1 MAPAALPSGRL
12 QGPIPA
18 TAGVG
23 LKPAHY
29 RDVLE
34 GAEPGLWFEVHPE
47 NYMGEGGPP
56 HRYLEAIRRDHALS
70 LHSVGGSLG
79 SADGLCPAHLSHLKA
94 LVDRYQPDLVSDHLS
109 WSGIGEGFI
118 HDLLPLP
125 LNSESLQRFACNI
138 DRLQEALGR
147 TILIENPSLYLKA
160 AGDAIAEPAFIA
172 ALCRRTG
179 CGWLLDINNVFVS
192 ATNLG
197 FDPAAYLRAVD
208 PRFVGEI
215 HLAGHARETD
225 AAGDLLDKDLLD
237 GDLLIDDHGSHVT
250 EPVWDLFAAF
260 VAAAGPRPTLIEW
273 DTRIPDFTTLAGEAA
288 RANARLAHAGRLA
301 EPVPVYPEG
310 VEREVGHDSLA

>member
-1 MAPAALPSGRL
+1 MAPTHLDRVRRED
-12 QGPIPA
+12 PIPA
-18 TAGVG
+18 SAGVG
-23 LKPAHY
+23 LKPQHY

-34 GAEPGLWFEVHPE
+34 GGGSGLWFEVHPE
-47 NYMGEGGPP
+47 NIMGAGGPP

-79 SADGLCPAHLSHLKA
+79 SADGLRAPHLERLKT

-125 LNSESLQRFACNI
+125 LNRQSLQRFAENI
-138 DRLQEALGR
+138 DRLQEALAR
-147 TILIENPSLYLKA
+147 TILIENPSVYLAA
-160 AGDAIAEPAFIA
+160 AGEEIPEPEFIA

-179 CGWLLDINNVFVS
+179 CGWLLDINNIFVS

-208 PRFVGEI
+208 HRLVKEI
-215 HLAGHARETD
+215 HLAGHARE
-225 AAGDLLDKDLLD
+225 AHAD
-237 GDLLIDDHGSHVT
+237 GDLLIDDHGAHVP

-260 VAAAGPRPTLIEW
+260 IAAAGPRPTLIEW
-273 DTRIPDFTTLAGEAA
+273 DTRVPGFATLAGEAA
-288 RANARLAHAGRLA
+288 KANAVLHLRPA
-301 EPVPVYPEG
+301 PVGSPG
-310 VEREVGHDSLA
+310 FGHPHDNAA